1 MYIDTDIL
9 VTYYPKHA
17 LAPCNFVA
25 MPVVHNYAVRKNVV
39 RLKILMYLFYANVYI
54 GIFQGDSEKS
64 KPKTVSRFLNSLL
77 SPKVSLF

>member
-1 MYIDTDIL
+1 MKHSPQFMKNRLSEKSSYIDTNIL

-39 RLKILMYLFYANVYI
+39 RLKI
-54 GIFQGDSEKS
+54 
-64 KPKTVSRFLNSLL
+64 
-77 SPKVSLF
+77 